1 MSRRGHGST
10 GGGHTQSP
18 SAPPQQHPT
27 SSQQHPT
34 PPQPTVPPQ
43 GSHQPP
49 AANPGGQNGQ
59 SGQSGGHDPNGQ
71 NANPPGGNGTPHPA
85 RPADDPAPAPDNNG
99 GGDGGDGAAD
109 PREGWFA
116 GFARQTG
123 ESVSGAAA
131 DKAGEWISG
140 KVFGSPEGEGGAPE
154 GGGAGGPGGEGTGMG
169 VGGALGSVAGGIGA
183 GAAGSAT
190 GPYPAGGEIG
200 TMGPYPVGGG
210 PLGTGFPSQPG
221 GPIGTVGPYPVGGRP
236 TVGTML
242 PSSAAYAW
250 TRAQPPAPM
259 TPLPEAQHADRGGL
273 GGMLDE
279 AVVWALEKSGLMKM
293 LEKVTGN
300 LAELNAAADEWQ
312 VQAKA
317 VLNVAE
323 ALRSGAQSLPGQ
335 WEGDAS
341 DAFGQ
346 HMGEVVE
353 ALDSTAEGM
362 AQTAEIISKCAQECA
377 MAEGMVVE
385 IISEAI
391 EVLIA
396 SLAAEAVIAVFTAG
410 IGLIADALITEGE
423 IAIYVARVARV
434 STELATKLEKLL
446 MELKK
451 LGSAVKAVR
460 SLETAK
466 TAVNAFKEV
475 KVAAQGIREF
485 EEGGDGLLKAGRE
498 AFQSG
503 NFDALKDA
511 ALRTAVGKAD
521 NYVTGKA
528 EDALGSALGIDD
540 VQRADDL
547 SAGGLAKGAGRGAWG
562 AAKEGLTSDTNVD
575 AVKEAVAH
583 GLGMETEPEPYRVD
597 PARIQQAF
605 G

>member
-1 MSRRGHGST
+1 
-10 GGGHTQSP
+10 
-18 SAPPQQHPT
+18 
-27 SSQQHPT
+27 
-34 PPQPTVPPQ
+34 V
-43 GSHQPP
+43 
-49 AANPGGQNGQ
+49 
-59 SGQSGGHDPNGQ
+59 
-71 NANPPGGNGTPHPA
+71 
-85 RPADDPAPAPDNNG
+85 
-99 GGDGGDGAAD
+99 
-109 PREGWFA
+109 
-116 GFARQTG
+116 
-123 ESVSGAAA
+123 
-131 DKAGEWISG
+131 
-140 KVFGSPEGEGGAPE
+140 
-154 GGGAGGPGGEGTGMG
+154 GGE
-169 VGGALGSVAGGIGA
+169 A
-183 GAAGSAT
+183 GAVI
-190 GPYPAGGEIG
+190 PAQRGGEIG
-200 TMGPYPVGGG
+200 AM
-210 PLGTGFPSQPG
+210 
-221 GPIGTVGPYPVGGRP
+221 GPYPVGGRP
-236 TVGTML
+236 GVAGLL
-242 PSSAAYAW
+242 PSSSAYSW
-250 TRAQPPAPM
+250 TGAQPPAPM
-259 TPLPEAQHADRGGL
+259 TPLPEAQHADRDGL

-279 AVVWALEKSGLMKM
+279 AVIWALEKSGLMKM

-300 LAELNAAADEWQ
+300 LAELNAAADAWQ

-317 VLNVAE
+317 VQNVAE
-323 ALRSGAQSLPGQ
+323 ALRSGARSLPGQ

-362 AQTAEIISKCAQECA
+362 ARTAEIIGRCAQECA

-475 KVAAQGIREF
+475 KVAVQGIREF
-485 EEGGDGLLKAGRE
+485 EEGGEGLLKAGRE
-498 AFQSG
+498 AFESR

-511 ALRTAVGKAD
+511 ALRAAVGKAD
-521 NYVTGKA
+521 GYVTGKA
-528 EDALGSALGIDD
+528 EDAFGRALGIED

-547 SAGGLAKGAGRGAWG
+547 SAGGLARGAGQGAWG

-597 PARIQQAF
+597 LTRIQQAF